1 MNWRKCESVEKQK
14 PSFIL
19 SHSSALK
26 EEKNGTMA
34 ATTLSPFQQTA
45 ECVHVFFWLRRQK
58 RALDLSLQQSRY
70 RTEGL
75 ERAHKGALLRCGR
88 NPDDGTKKQ
97 CSPLL
102 SLSLP
107 VSLSRFSP
115 FSLKKHRRASQVE
128 ELLRLHPTTET
139 LNRDATLFQLPLKL
153 PGGIPSALRIALP
166 ASFPAAPPTLSLTN
180 LSSSS
185 GSSNPSSSS
194 SLRHTWVDSTSG
206 LVSCPSVLSWGSGST
221 SRLAQAVS
229 EALEALREG
238 GSSDPNRGQ
247 RGGAAVAAGPPSTS
261 APGAAAAFFPPPRGG
276 SFDELESASEDQLL
290 SWLSD
295 GEAFA
300 GLARRVAARV
310 RGETAAAEA
319 TAAEA
324 SAAAATAATPRR
336 PSKGTPGEAPP
347 DPPLPLLQPPE
358 AAAAALT
365 ARLASDTLAREQ
377 ELREAS
383 NQVAVVRATELAPAA
398 AEASRLRARA
408 RVVAAAI
415 SPRALVEALRKG
427 ATRADA
433 DSTRCYDAFLAT
445 GGERG
450 AAPAA
455 AAAAGAADQ
464 RALDTF
470 LEEYV
475 RLRSKYHE
483 RELKQQAAEQ
493 TLL

>member
-1 MNWRKCESVEKQK
+1 MGRRSRGWRGGWRRGLGARRRRRK
-14 PSFIL
+14 PRRR
-19 SHSSALK
+19 K
-26 EEKNGTMA
+26 
-34 ATTLSPFQQTA
+34 PR
-45 ECVHVFFWLRRQK
+45 RRQ
-58 RALDLSLQQSRY
+58 RRQR
-70 RTEGL
+70 R
-75 ERAHKGALLRCGR
+75 R
-88 NPDDGTKKQ
+88 DD
-97 CSPLL
+97 
-102 SLSLP
+102 
-107 VSLSRFSP
+107 
-115 FSLKKHRRASQVE
+115 
-128 ELLRLHPTTET
+128 
-139 LNRDATLFQLPLKL
+139 
-153 PGGIPSALRIALP
+153 
-166 ASFPAAPPTLSLTN
+166 
-180 LSSSS
+180 
-185 GSSNPSSSS
+185 
-194 SLRHTWVDSTSG
+194 
-206 LVSCPSVLSWGSGST
+206 
-221 SRLAQAVS
+221 
-229 EALEALREG
+229 
-238 GSSDPNRGQ
+238 
-247 RGGAAVAAGPPSTS
+247 
-261 APGAAAAFFPPPRGG
+261 
-276 SFDELESASEDQLL
+276 
-290 SWLSD
+290 
-295 GEAFA
+295 
-300 GLARRVAARV
+300 
-310 RGETAAAEA
+310 
-319 TAAEA
+319 
-324 SAAAATAATPRR
+324 PRR
-336 PSKGTPGEAPP
+336 GPRERPPP

>member
-1 MNWRKCESVEKQK
+1 M
-14 PSFIL
+14 
-19 SHSSALK
+19 
-26 EEKNGTMA
+26 
-34 ATTLSPFQQTA
+34 
-45 ECVHVFFWLRRQK
+45 
-58 RALDLSLQQSRY
+58 
-70 RTEGL
+70 
-75 ERAHKGALLRCGR
+75 
-88 NPDDGTKKQ
+88 
-97 CSPLL
+97 
-102 SLSLP
+102 
-107 VSLSRFSP
+107 
-115 FSLKKHRRASQVE
+115 
-128 ELLRLHPTTET
+128 
-139 LNRDATLFQLPLKL
+139 
-153 PGGIPSALRIALP
+153 
-166 ASFPAAPPTLSLTN
+166 
-180 LSSSS
+180 
-185 GSSNPSSSS
+185 
-194 SLRHTWVDSTSG
+194 
-206 LVSCPSVLSWGSGST
+206 LSWGSGST

-319 TAAEA
+319 
-324 SAAAATAATPRR
+324 SAAAARAATPRR

-415 SPRALVEALRKG
+415 SPRALVEALREG
-427 ATRADA
+427 AARADA

-450 AAPAA
+450 AAA